1 LCSKEGSSTRRT
13 LHADVNHLDNEAAN
27 AQPSVMENI
36 TFSNICQQNII
47 FKGESPMSTTIT
59 VTYNKHSYQL
69 EYSRNAV
76 KQMEQQGFVLD
87 QIGDKPMTMVPILV
101 YGAFMKNHKGIKR
114 ALVDEIYDHIADK
127 VGDGDEGFIQALLE
141 MYSETV
147 NTLTDNSSIDEGN
160 AAIWKVSKG

>member
-1 LCSKEGSSTRRT
+1 
-13 LHADVNHLDNEAAN
+13 
-27 AQPSVMENI
+27 
-36 TFSNICQQNII
+36 
-47 FKGESPMSTTIT
+47 MSTTIT

-114 ALVDEIYDHIADK
+114 TLVDEIYDHIADK